1 VVIVVKRFP
10 LTFIVAVILTIF
22 NLFYLTG
29 CSSENLMEISLAD
42 TAITNYTVSIYIGGG
57 VNNPGYYTL
66 RENDTVES
74 LIKAA
79 GGIDNNRDNYHI
91 ELIIDDSDEKYQK
104 IDINRAGAWLL
115 EALPGIGEARAEAI
129 IQYRI
134 ENGKYRNINELLKV
148 EGVGQETFDTIKDL
162 ITVND

>member
-1 VVIVVKRFP
+1 VRKRFP

-29 CSSENLMEISLAD
+29 CSSENLMEISLSD
-42 TAITNYTVSIYIGGG
+42 MAITNCPVSIYIGGE

-79 GGIDNNRDNYHI
+79 GGISDDCSKDGMD
-91 ELIIDDSDEKYQK
+91 LIIGNSDEKAQK
-104 IDINRAGAWLL
+104 ININRAEAWLL
-115 EALPGIGEARAEAI
+115 EALPGIGETRANAI
-129 IQYRI
+129 IQYRT
-134 ENGKYRNINELLKV
+134 ENGSYRNINELLKV
-148 EGVGQETFDTIKDL
+148 EGIGQETFDAIKDL

>member
-42 TAITNYTVSIYIGGG
+42 MAITNYTVSIYIGGE

-91 ELIIDDSDEKYQK
+91 ELIIDDSDAKAQK